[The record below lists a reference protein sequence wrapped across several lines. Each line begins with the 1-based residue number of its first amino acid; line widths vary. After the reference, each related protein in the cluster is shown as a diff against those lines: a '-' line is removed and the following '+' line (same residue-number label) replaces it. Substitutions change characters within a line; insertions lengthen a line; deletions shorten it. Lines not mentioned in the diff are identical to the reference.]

1 MTAFKATSIVYVR
14 AATGHAVPVLG
25 LVDVA
30 TNLRQATCLE
40 TKSSDKTFE
49 AIVKPYGL
57 PVSGVPGQL
66 EAMGILVEFCAT
78 GALANSTWNG
88 AAVLRAL
95 LEKMVDSHAAATI
108 RDLEGLLAPTL
119 RALSRTCLLTQCH
132 WPPCLEILQLKPNK
146 YVQKPCNTS
155 PTLS

>member
-1 MTAFKATSIVYVR
+1 MYVR

-49 AIVKPYGL
+49 AVKPYGL

-78 GALANSTWNG
+78 GALANSAPGT
-88 AAVLRAL
+88 AQQCRA
-95 LEKMVDSHAAATI
+95 H
-108 RDLEGLLAPTL
+108 
-119 RALSRTCLLTQCH
+119 C
-132 WPPCLEILQLKPNK
+132 
-146 YVQKPCNTS
+146 
-155 PTLS
+155 